1 MEDIETKFLRLASEA
16 TKNTNATLLEE
27 IINDP
32 IKYLCNEGESNFCFQ
47 INGQTFKLDHFNLE
61 QKDRLLKAMEPSRTR

>member
-32 IKYLCNEGESNFCFQ
+32 IKYLCNE
-47 INGQTFKLDHFNLE
+47 
-61 QKDRLLKAMEPSRTR
+61 